1 MYAHAVLILHG
12 GDDRDSAYEGQTH
25 ACRGIIAI
33 EVRKLLKMVD
43 FTPCR
48 GVSDPNFAYRH
59 SVDRDRILLVFVSEF
74 PLAPA
79 ETYSSCERPAAQL
92 QYCIWRLLAAFPPG
106 ESRRRRQAQGD
117 QEKSNSFHDSYLWG
131 PEEATNL
138 AGEKS
143 SA

>member
-1 MYAHAVLILHG
+1 MYAHAVLILHDG
-12 GDDRDSAYEGQTH
+12 EDRDSAYEGQSH

-59 SVDRDRILLVFVSEF
+59 SVDRDRILLVFISEF

-92 QYCIWRLLAAFPPG
+92 QYCIWWLLAAFPP
-106 ESRRRRQAQGD
+106 RQSPHHRQS
-117 QEKSNSFHDSYLWG
+117 QTNPTNSNS
-131 PEEATNL
+131 
-138 AGEKS
+138 
-143 SA
+143 